1 MRLCA
6 HGGRERTDE
15 GIFMLDVTRK
25 MRIRHR
31 FALVV
36 VLPLLGMLGFS
47 AAAMLDSR
55 KTLNTMERLGDVAG
69 LVSDVSALVHELQ
82 KERGT
87 SAVFISS
94 RGAKMADALIE
105 QRRLTDKAAETYR
118 RTADRF
124 RAEGADPALTARLDT
139 ARTALEPLAAKREA
153 VSALKLPGPES
164 AAFYTASIMRLLDIA
179 GEISRSGGA
188 PSISGLIVAYN
199 SLMHG
204 KERAGQE
211 RATGGAGFASG
222 KFDPALYQRFLAL
235 GAQQQAFFEGFATYA
250 PDDLKAVFTKA
261 LSGEA
266 VDRVEAMRKTVYAGG
281 LTGELGG
288 IAGDQWFATA
298 TVRIDLLKS
307 IEEQVNATLL
317 RRAEEVRTQAAS
329 AFMMVTA
336 LAVLLLAATMAAS
349 VVTIRGITGPLTALN
364 TTMRHLAGGDLT
376 AAIPGLDRADEI
388 GEMAEAVQVF
398 KEHAEERTRLEA
410 AQHAAQEAKERHA
423 EELHRLVRCFDR
435 DVNGVLTTV
444 HVAAARMRTVAQGMS
459 DSAAESTRQATS
471 VAAAAQQ
478 ASGNVQSVASA
489 SEELAAT
496 IGDIAHQ
503 VEASQRIASQAV
515 DEADRTNATV
525 GSLVETAE
533 RVGEVVNLISDIA
546 SQTNLLALN
555 ATIEAARAGE
565 MGKGFAV
572 VASEVKHLAT
582 QTAKATEDI
591 TQEINRMH
599 AVCGE
604 AATAIR
610 TIGDTIRQMNA
621 IAVAVAAAI
630 EQQGAATSEIA
641 RNVNQAA
648 QGTGEVTTSII
659 AVREVAL
666 KTGSASSE
674 VLEASGSLSKQAE
687 MLGTKVERFLADIHQ
702 A

>member
-1 MRLCA
+1 MQDL
-6 HGGRERTDE
+6 
-15 GIFMLDVTRK
+15 TRR

-55 KTLNTMERLGDVAG
+55 QTLKTMERLEGMAA

-94 RGAKMADALIE
+94 RGSKMADALAE
-105 QRRLTDKAAETYR
+105 QRRQSDKAAETYR
-118 RTADRF
+118 RTVDRF
-124 RAEGADPALTARLDT
+124 RADYGADPALSARLDA
-139 ARTALEPLAAKREA
+139 ARAALAPLAAKRDA
-153 VSALKLPGPES
+153 IAALTLPGPDS
-164 AAFYTASIMRLLDIA
+164 AAFYTGSILRLLDIA
-179 GEISRSGGA
+179 GEISRSSGA

-211 RATGGAGFASG
+211 RATGGTGFAAG
-222 KFDPALYQRFLAL
+222 TFDPALYQRFIAL
-235 GAQQQAFFEGFATYA
+235 GAQQQAFFDSFATYA
-250 PDDLKAVFTKA
+250 PDDLKAAFAKTV
-261 LSGEA
+261 SGEA
-266 VDRVEAMRKTVYAGG
+266 VERVEAMRKTVYTGG
-281 LTGELGG
+281 LTGALGG
-288 IAGDQWFATA
+288 IAGDQWFTTA

-307 IEEQVNATLL
+307 VEDQVNAALL
-317 RRAEEVRTQAAS
+317 RRVGTVRTEAAS
-329 AFMMVTA
+329 AFMTVTA
-336 LAVLLLAATMAAS
+336 LAVLLLAATILAS
-349 VVTIRGITGPLTALN
+349 VVTIRGITGPLTVLN
-364 TTMRHLAGGDLT
+364 TAMRHLAGGDLE

-398 KEHAEERTRLEA
+398 KENAGERARLEA

-423 EELHRLVRCFDR
+423 EELHRLVRAFDR

-444 HVAAARMRTVAQGMS
+444 HVAATRMRTVAQGMS
-459 DSAAESTRQATS
+459 DSATESTRQATS
-471 VAAAAQQ
+471 VAAAAEQ

-503 VEASQRIASQAV
+503 VEASQRIAGQAV
-515 DEADRTNATV
+515 EEADRTNTTV

-546 SQTNLLALN
+546 GQTNLLALN

-621 IAVAVAAAI
+621 IAMAVATAI
-630 EQQGAATSEIA
+630 EQQGAATAEIA

-648 QGTGEVTTSII
+648 QGTGEVTIGI
-659 AVREVAL
+659 NAVREVAL
-666 KTGSASSE
+666 KTGTASSE
-674 VLEASGSLSKQAE
+674 VLDASGSLSRQAE
-687 MLGTKVERFLADIHQ
+687 MLGSKVERFLADIHQ

>member
-1 MRLCA
+1 
-6 HGGRERTDE
+6 
-15 GIFMLDVTRK
+15 

-55 KTLNTMERLGDVAG
+55 QTLKTMERLEGMAA

-94 RGAKMADALIE
+94 RGSKMADALAE
-105 QRRLTDKAAETYR
+105 QRRQSDKAAETYR
-118 RTADRF
+118 RTVDRF
-124 RAEGADPALTARLDT
+124 RADYGADPALSARLDA
-139 ARTALEPLAAKREA
+139 ARAALAPLAAKRDA
-153 VSALKLPGPES
+153 IAALTLPGPDS
-164 AAFYTASIMRLLDIA
+164 AAFYTGSILRLLDIA
-179 GEISRSGGA
+179 GEISRSSGA

-211 RATGGAGFASG
+211 RATGGTGFAAG
-222 KFDPALYQRFLAL
+222 TFDPALYQRFIAL
-235 GAQQQAFFEGFATYA
+235 GAQQQAFFDSFATYA
-250 PDDLKAVFTKA
+250 PDDLKAAFAKTV
-261 LSGEA
+261 SGEA
-266 VDRVEAMRKTVYAGG
+266 VERVEAMRKTVYTGG
-281 LTGELGG
+281 LTGALGG
-288 IAGDQWFATA
+288 IAGDQWFTTA

-307 IEEQVNATLL
+307 VEDQVNAALL
-317 RRAEEVRTQAAS
+317 RRVGTVRTEAAS
-329 AFMMVTA
+329 AFMTVTA
-336 LAVLLLAATMAAS
+336 LAVLLLAATILAS
-349 VVTIRGITGPLTALN
+349 VVTIRGITGPLTVLN
-364 TTMRHLAGGDLT
+364 TAMRHLAGGDLE

-398 KEHAEERTRLEA
+398 KENAGERARLEA

-423 EELHRLVRCFDR
+423 EELHRLVRAFDR

-444 HVAAARMRTVAQGMS
+444 HVAATRMRTVAQGMS
-459 DSAAESTRQATS
+459 DSATESTRQATS
-471 VAAAAQQ
+471 VAAAAEQ

-503 VEASQRIASQAV
+503 VEASQRIAGQAV
-515 DEADRTNATV
+515 EEADRTNTTV

-546 SQTNLLALN
+546 GQTNLLALN

-621 IAVAVAAAI
+621 IAMAVATAI
-630 EQQGAATSEIA
+630 EQQGAATAEIA

-648 QGTGEVTTSII
+648 QGTGEVTIGI
-659 AVREVAL
+659 NAVREVAL
-666 KTGSASSE
+666 KTGTASSE
-674 VLEASGSLSKQAE
+674 VLDASGSLSRQAE
-687 MLGTKVERFLADIHQ
+687 MLGSKVERFLADIHQ